1 MVTAVFI
8 VDFIVAFIVDSTP
21 LIGDF
26 VVRDT
31 FMLFNLKSLNV
42 FCKAVILQKLFEI

>member
-8 VDFIVAFIVDSTP
+8 VDFIVAFIVDLTP

-26 VVRDT
+26 VVRDA

-42 FCKAVILQKLFEI
+42 FCKAVNLQKLFEI